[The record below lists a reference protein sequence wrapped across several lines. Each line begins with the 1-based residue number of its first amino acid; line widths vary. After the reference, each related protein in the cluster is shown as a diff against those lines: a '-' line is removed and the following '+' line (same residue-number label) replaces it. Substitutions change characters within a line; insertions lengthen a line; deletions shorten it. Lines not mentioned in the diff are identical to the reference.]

1 MLRTDPGAFHA
12 LALEWLSADYRGRLI
27 IDSSW
32 RIQWWNEVAER
43 AVIASGLLHAQD
55 CQLIVAPAVAGRLS
69 AFLVKLKA
77 RAEGE
82 ILTLKDGDGHF
93 LLLGRHDP
101 AAALFCLEVSSSHSE
116 KQALYADFPALYG
129 LTESEG
135 QAALALFRGRTVAE
149 IAQDRKVSIDTV
161 RTQVRRMYGKMG
173 VQSREK
179 FYKRMM
185 PFRIA

>member
-1 MLRTDPGAFHA
+1 MLRADLGQFHA

-27 IDSSW
+27 IDSSR
-32 RIQWWNEVAER
+32 RIHWWNDAAER

-55 CQLIVAPAVAGRLS
+55 CQLIVDPVVAGRLS
-69 AFLVKLKA
+69 TFLARLKG
-77 RAEGE
+77 RGDSE

-101 AAALFCLEVSSSHSE
+101 AAGLFCLEVSSSHSE
-116 KQALYADFPALYG
+116 QQSLFADFRSIYG

-135 QAALALFRGRTVAE
+135 QAALALFRGKTVAE
-149 IAQDRKVSIDTV
+149 IAQDRRVSIDTV
-161 RTQVRRMYGKMG
+161 RTQVRRMYGKIG